1 MYNLTSG
8 AIDIDTKLP
17 EFQQKLKNA
26 GVDRII
32 SEVQKQ
38 VDEWKKNK

>member
-17 EFQQKLKNA
+17 EFQQKLTAA
-26 GVDRII
+26 GVDRMIVEI
-32 SEVQKQ
+32 QKQ